1 MFHLDGGGRGTLV
14 ASQICTGD
22 ANGLAISVWCEEAG
36 LHWNQ
41 EQPNSLRVARRG
53 KPEEIWTPG
62 VDRKYLGDAA
72 MAVTRLPSGHPEGY
86 LEAFANIYR
95 DFADTVR
102 GKPPAQPSY
111 ASLADGLAGMRFIQA
126 AHDSSARD
134 AAWVDLQ
141 ETAR

>member
-1 MFHLDGGGRGTLV
+1 M
-14 ASQICTGD
+14 
-22 ANGLAISVWCEEAG
+22 
-36 LHWNQ
+36 
-41 EQPNSLRVARRG
+41 
-53 KPEEIWTPG
+53 
-62 VDRKYLGDAA
+62 AA
-72 MAVTRLPSGHPEGY
+72 TRLPSGHPEGY

-111 ASLADGLAGMRFIQA
+111 ASLADGVAGMRFIQA